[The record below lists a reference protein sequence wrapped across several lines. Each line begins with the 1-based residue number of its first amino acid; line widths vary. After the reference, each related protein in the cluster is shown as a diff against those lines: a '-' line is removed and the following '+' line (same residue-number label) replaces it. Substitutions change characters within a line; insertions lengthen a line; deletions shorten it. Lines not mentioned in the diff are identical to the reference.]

1 MSITS
6 FVLLPDPYGATSQ
19 TLVLA
24 EDQLVLSI
32 GPRYPLLLIL
42 RHSSTVYLFVAM
54 IYFDMDPLC
63 IFCGHACYFIY
74 ITWIHCVL
82 FVAMDYSYIS
92 HIPWIHSVLDLAA
105 MLISLLSM
113 GMPDL
118 GREYSYLMSVDGCC
132 SWISCSGTFTGL
144 LQCIL
149 ASQSL

>member
-6 FVLLPDPYGATSQ
+6 FVLLPNPYGATSQ

-32 GPRYPLLLIL
+32 GSIYPLLLIL
-42 RHSSTVYLFVAM
+42 RHSSTMYLFVDM

-63 IFCGHACYFIY
+63 IFSWPCLLLHLYN
-74 ITWIHCVL
+74 TWIHCVL
-82 FVAMDYSYIS
+82 FVAMEYNYIL
-92 HIPWIHSVLDLAA
+92 HIPWIYNVLDLVA

-118 GREYSYLMSVDGCC
+118 GR
-132 SWISCSGTFTGL
+132 
-144 LQCIL
+144 
-149 ASQSL
+149 